1 MGATLSAAIP
11 GWSFGASEDFAA
23 RVATGH
29 ARESARLRGH
39 AHVLALVLS
48 EFDQDGLSE
57 RVELLQP
64 VPDLE
69 EGAVRAEAECR
80 VRAELLRAERGW
92 QEQSVGGAR
101 ALAPFADAPFLAVR
115 RIGDGDKI
123 NTAYVRVAV
132 LPLGSGAPL
141 GIEFVR
147 AVGLDREL
155 ANWFASRGP

>member
-1 MGATLSAAIP
+1 
-11 GWSFGASEDFAA
+11 
-23 RVATGH
+23 
-29 ARESARLRGH
+29 
-39 AHVLALVLS
+39 
-48 EFDQDGLSE
+48 
-57 RVELLQP
+57 
-64 VPDLE
+64 
-69 EGAVRAEAECR
+69 VRAEAECR

-132 LPLGSGAPL
+132 LPLGPGAPL

-147 AVGLDREL
+147 AVGLDWEL